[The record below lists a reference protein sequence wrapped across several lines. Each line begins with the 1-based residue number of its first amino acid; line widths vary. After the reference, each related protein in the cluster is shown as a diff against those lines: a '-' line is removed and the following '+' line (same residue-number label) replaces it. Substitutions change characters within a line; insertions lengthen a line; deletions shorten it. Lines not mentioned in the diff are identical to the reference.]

1 MSEKVFIVSG
11 DICSPQAF
19 SSYELARKHLDL
31 IISVLR
37 ARVIDA
43 GYWEHDENVEPPHD
57 IRYSAF
63 LSLPGQVYQHQIFIY
78 ELKLDRDTI
87 LHDKQGNRQADNGGA

>member
-1 MSEKVFIVSG
+1 MEEKEEKGEKVNEKVFVVTG

-19 SSYELARKHLDL
+19 STLQGARKHLEK
-31 IISVLR
+31 ITQVLR

-43 GYWEHDENVEPPHD
+43 GSWEEDENKVPPHD

-63 LSLPGQVYQHQIFIY
+63 ISLPGGWTQHQIFIY
-78 ELKLDRDTI
+78 ELPVAK
-87 LHDKQGNRQADNGGA
+87 